1 MRKWRRSREWQ
12 ISVATIFGL
21 VGAAGVLMG
30 CTSMET
36 QAGEPRGDKAYL
48 TGSRIPV
55 RDGGTSNSV
64 RSVNNRDAADA
75 IDERSRIYIPPK
87 GGPQ

>member
-1 MRKWRRSREWQ
+1 MRKWRRSREWHL
-12 ISVATIFGL
+12 SVATICGL
-21 VGAAGVLMG
+21 MGAAGVLVG
-30 CTSMET
+30 CTSMEP
-36 QAGEPRGDKAYL
+36 QAGEPRGDRAYI

-55 RDGGTSNSV
+55 RDGSTSNSV
-64 RSVNNRDAADA
+64 RSVNNRDAAET